1 VAGEAKGPGLVAFVP
16 KPYTADA
23 LLRAVDKILR
33 PAADD
38 AETAAATANRA
49 AELPGLVAQGEVLAI
64 NKS

>member
-1 VAGEAKGPGLVAFVP
+1 VP